1 MGDNMNPL
9 DIIIDNKKYEYVNDI
24 IYNNKNYIAFKD
36 DNYLYIKEFTF
47 DNELIFL
54 DINDSLYDTL
64 RKMMNCLLSRK

>member
-1 MGDNMNPL
+1 MNPL
-9 DIIIDNKKYEYVNDI
+9 DIIIDNKKYEYINDI
-24 IYNNKNYIAFKD
+24 VYNSKNYVAFKD

-64 RKMMNCLLSRK
+64 RKMMNL

>member
-1 MGDNMNPL
+1 MNPL
-9 DIIIDNKKYEYVNDI
+9 DIIMDNKKYEYVNDI

-64 RKMMNCLLSRK
+64 RKMMNL

>member
-1 MGDNMNPL
+1 MNPL

-64 RKMMNCLLSRK
+64 RKMMNLWKKDIPSI

>member
-1 MGDNMNPL
+1 MNPL

-64 RKMMNCLLSRK
+64 RKMMNL

>member
-1 MGDNMNPL
+1 MNPL

-24 IYNNKNYIAFKD
+24 VYNNKNYVAFKD

-64 RKMMNCLLSRK
+64 RKMMNLWKKDIPSI